1 MKARNRWHSILAL
14 MIVSC
19 MLALPM
25 TAFAKKGREH
35 YNRGM
40 DYEKAQ
46 QWEKAAQEFTLAL
59 AADPANVD
67 YQLHYRRSIFNASQS
82 FMQQGRALAEQRD
95 YVGAYNAFRQA
106 FGYDPVNQLAVS
118 EMERMLRLEQVKQGN
133 TRTDSGDG
141 NPRTDTST
149 NDGTPSQPGQARTPE
164 QDSTQKPEV
173 TRVINFNGVD
183 LKTVIKQLAGEL
195 NLNVMFDRQSFA
207 QPRPVEVNLRDVT
220 AAKALDYIF
229 LQENLFFQKLDR
241 RTILVA
247 DQTRRPQ
254 YQQLVVRTFFIANSD
269 PDKVKG
275 LISQALPASVG
286 RPQPIV
292 VSDKDTNSL
301 TVRDT
306 AENVKLIGE
315 LLQSIDKDRA
325 EVVMD
330 VEIYEV
336 QHNDLLTWGN
346 QIGTGRFNLGGSPGL
361 SVLTSNSTTNPNQT
375 PGVDIRSIVN
385 AIPTGAAAALVI
397 PPAVFNAF
405 QSKLNAKLL
414 ASTQIHAFNN
424 EESSARIGQRVP
436 VQTAQAY
443 PFGVQTGTNPTNP
456 NGFPTG
462 GFPVINYEPTG
473 LTLNFTPIVFP
484 NLDVQVKMK
493 IETKDV
499 SGPETLTP
507 TFTERTLTGTARVQ
521 NNRTMMLASVST
533 EVQSNGRSGLPVL
546 SGLPFIGHL
555 FTSPTKESRQ
565 VDIVIAVT
573 PKVLRAPSLTPRDDE
588 MRPSGTL
595 QAPTTGSLE
604 AMLRETERE
613 DQIAAARRLPKQV
626 SIQLPDAPP
635 VTYEPAKT
643 DQVAAV
649 TTQNQAATTN
659 QTTATSSTAA
669 GNGAQ
674 NGNAAS
680 VPTQSA
686 PVLTAP
692 AQNQTVNSNKTSG
705 ANLTSTGNSAQNG
718 NAAGA
723 PAQRAPVLTA
733 PAQPTTATR
742 TDVALKN
749 DLPQPKPAALTTSQ
763 APVTEQKTDVATAVK
778 SLVSSPTD
786 VSAASLNAKQNVTV
800 ATPTEQPTAKN
811 DSTVPAPKAIEPAP
825 TLVELGLAPGQNE
838 LKLGE
843 KRQLALHVKSEAQ
856 LGLAVVTLRFDPNVL
871 KVNAVSAGSIFANA
885 KSAPSLTQS
894 IDPEGLVLLS
904 LTPAANSPVP
914 ADGTLLNIDVEA
926 IGAGNSAL
934 TFDIANTHL
943 LARDGRATT
952 LQIQQSQ
959 VNVKAA
965 SGAVETPAPK
975 ASPTETSSLPPP
987 PKMEKVA
994 ARDTTAGAAAPKNDA
1009 TETKSTTAAKAVYVV
1024 KTGDTLEKIAAAM
1037 RISVN
1042 QLIAANP
1049 KLASGEPPAGTELL
1063 IP

>member
-1 MKARNRWHSILAL
+1 MRSRNRWHSILAL
-14 MIVSC
+14 VIMAG

-25 TAFAKKGREH
+25 TAFATKGRDH
-35 YNRGM
+35 FKRGM

-59 AADPANVD
+59 AAEPANVD
-67 YQLHYRRSIFNASQS
+67 YQLHYRRAIFNASQS

-118 EMERMLRLEQVKQGN
+118 EMERMLRLEQVKQG
-133 TRTDSGDG
+133 TAQTASGDG
-141 NPRTDTST
+141 NPRTDAIT
-149 NDGTPSQPGQARTPE
+149 NDGTPSPTSAASAQE
-164 QDSTQKPEV
+164 SETQSKPE
-173 TRVINFNGVD
+173 TSRVINFNGVD
-183 LKTVIKQLAGEL
+183 IKTVIKQLAADL
-195 NLNVMFDRQSFA
+195 DLNVMFDRQSFA
-207 QPRPVEVNLRDVT
+207 QPKPIEVNLRNVT
-220 AAKALDYIF
+220 AARALDYIF

-306 AENVKLIGE
+306 AENVRLIGE
-315 LLQSIDKDRA
+315 LLESIDKDRA

-336 QHNDLLTWGN
+336 NRNDLLQWGN
-346 QIGTGRFNLGGSPGL
+346 QIGTGRFTLGGSPGV

-375 PGVDIRSIVN
+375 PGVDIRSILAGV
-385 AIPTGAAAALVI
+385 PTAAAAALVI
-397 PPAVFNAF
+397 PPSVFNAF
-405 QSKLNAKLL
+405 QSRNNAKLL

-473 LTLNFTPIVFP
+473 LTLSFTPIVFP

-499 SGPETLTP
+499 SGANTLTP
-507 TFTERTLTGTARVQ
+507 TFTERTLNGTARVQ

-533 EVQSNGRSGLPVL
+533 EVQSNGRQGLPVIG
-546 SGLPFIGHL
+546 GLPFIGRL
-555 FTSPTKESRQ
+555 FTAPTKESRQ

-573 PKVLRAPSLTPRDDE
+573 PRVLRAPSLTPRDDE

-604 AMLRETERE
+604 AMLRETERDE
-613 DQIAAARRLPKQV
+613 QIAAARRLPKKV
-626 SIQLPDAPP
+626 DIQLPDAAT

-643 DQVAAV
+643 TTTDQ
-649 TTQNQAATTN
+649 
-659 QTTATSSTAA
+659 STAASIKTEAANSAPA

-674 NGNAAS
+674 NGNSAAAQ
-680 VPTQSA
+680 T
-686 PVLTAP
+686 P
-692 AQNQTVNSNKTSG
+692 AVI
-705 ANLTSTGNSAQNG
+705 TSTAES
-718 NAAGA
+718 
-723 PAQRAPVLTA
+723 
-733 PAQPTTATR
+733 TR
-742 TDVALKN
+742 INVALQS
-749 DLPQPKPAALTTSQ
+749 DAVPQPKTAAITTAQPASA
-763 APVTEQKTDVATAVK
+763 EQKTDVAAAVK

-786 VSAASLNAKQNVTV
+786 VSTAGLSAKQNVTV
-800 ATPTEQPTAKN
+800 NVPAEAPPPKT
-811 DSTVPAPKAIEPAP
+811 DSTVPEPKSITPIP
-825 TLVELGLAPGQNE
+825 NLIELGLATPESE
-838 LKLGE
+838 LKAGE
-843 KRQLALHVKSEAQ
+843 KRQLALQVKSDAP
-856 LGLAVVTLRFDPNVL
+856 LGVAVITLRFDPKVL
-871 KVNAVSAGSIFANA
+871 KVNRVSAGSLFANA
-885 KSAPSLTQS
+885 KNTPTVTQS
-894 IDPEGLVLLS
+894 IDEHGMLLIS
-904 LTPAANSPVP
+904 IAPAAGSPVT
-914 ADGTLLNIDVEA
+914 ADGALLNLDVEGV
-926 IGAGNSAL
+926 GAGDSTL
-934 TFDIANTHL
+934 SFDLSNVHVIAS
-943 LARDGRATT
+943 DGRT
-952 LQIQQSQ
+952 LTVQIEPIKLT
-959 VNVKAA
+959 VK
-965 SGAVETPAPK
+965 
-975 ASPTETSSLPPP
+975 
-987 PKMEKVA
+987 
-994 ARDTTAGAAAPKNDA
+994 
-1009 TETKSTTAAKAVYVV
+1009 
-1024 KTGDTLEKIAAAM
+1024 
-1037 RISVN
+1037 
-1042 QLIAANP
+1042 
-1049 KLASGEPPAGTELL
+1049 
-1063 IP
+1063 